1 MNICV
6 KKNNDFNK
14 YYQYSINITDNLAT
28 KDPFFRKFKPWA
40 FQTREEQYEICLQK
54 HLYINKKC
62 NELNLTEP
70 VDKFFYTEYATLNS
84 YFL

>member
-1 MNICV
+1 M
-6 KKNNDFNK
+6 
-14 YYQYSINITDNLAT
+14 YYTFYSINIIDNLAI

-62 NELNLTEP
+62 KELDLTEP
-70 VDKFFYTEYATLNS
+70 VDKFYYTEYATLNS

>member
-1 MNICV
+1 MYKE
-6 KKNNDFNK
+6 KKCNK
-14 YYQYSINITDNLAT
+14 CTTTGVFYNITDNLAI

-62 NELNLTEP
+62 KELDLTEP
-70 VDKFFYTEYATLNS
+70 VDKFFYTEYATFP